1 MQDCCILIKRIQ
13 ITTLIIGGESS
24 VVPPASQLW
33 IQGQIPNLVLEI
45 FTTDAGG
52 HHFAFLE
59 NPDRFNI
66 LLRQFDIGLKAR

>member
-1 MQDCCILIKRIQ
+1 MQDCRVLIKRIQ
-13 ITTLIIGGESS
+13 IPTLVIGGESS

-45 FTTDAGG
+45 FTTDTGG

-66 LLRQFDIGLKAR
+66 LLRQFHIGLKAR